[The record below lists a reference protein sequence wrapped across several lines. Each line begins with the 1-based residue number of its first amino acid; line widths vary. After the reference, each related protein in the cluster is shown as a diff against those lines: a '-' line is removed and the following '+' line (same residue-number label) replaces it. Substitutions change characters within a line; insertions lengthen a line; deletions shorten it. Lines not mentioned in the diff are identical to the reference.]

1 MNAAMTLLRHELRLS
16 FRQGGGF
23 GAALAFMLA
32 FLVLVPLAIGP
43 DQATLQRLAPGLM
56 WLALLLS
63 VLLTTERMFQPD
75 HDDGA
80 LDLLATCAMPLEIVA
95 MVKALAH
102 WLAVALPLSL
112 ATPPLGLLLNLDL
125 ATVPVLC
132 LSMIV
137 GSLGLS
143 ALASI
148 AGAVTAGL
156 RRGGLVVPLLVLPLY
171 VPIIIFGLSAAQG
184 HMNPAGSTPS
194 MMVLVAI
201 VMVTLLVQPFAAA
214 AALRAYLR

>member
-1 MNAAMTLLRHELRLS
+1 MSAITTLLRHELRLS
-16 FRQGGGF
+16 LRQGGGF

-63 VLLTTERMFQPD
+63 ILLTTERMFQLD

-80 LDLLATCAMPLEIVA
+80 LDLLATGTLPLEIVS

-112 ATPPLGLLLNLDL
+112 ATPLLGLLLNLDV
-125 ATVPVLC
+125 AAMPMLC
-132 LSMIV
+132 LSMV
-137 GSLGLS
+137 LGSLGLS

-148 AGAVTAGL
+148 AGAITAGL

-184 HMNPAGSTPS
+184 HLNPAGSGPS
-194 MMVLVAI
+194 LMVLVAI
-201 VMVTLLVQPFAAA
+201 VLVTLLVQPFAAA